1 MGVLSADVVRVLQIV
16 LLVAGV
22 YGQSDVY
29 WGSYEL
35 NIPGGSGAGNA
46 VRDLKL
52 PENAPEFFQF
62 AAFDSQPFAAPQF
75 TPAIPSAPRPAPL
88 TVRQE
93 VRTAP
98 QPQQARPATQPQQFR
113 PAPQLQQARPAPQ
126 PQQFRPAPQPQQFR
140 PAPQPQQARPAPQ
153 PQQVRS
159 APQPQQA
166 RPALQQQQV
175 RTAPKPQQLRVFQS
189 PQTVR
194 QPQRQRPAQ
203 SRQPA
208 SRPAQIS
215 QPAPRPAQTFEK
227 PVQTSEPAQRFQ
239 NFAARTVERPAAPR
253 VQPNTIVVDNG
264 VSNVEAKVEA
274 PVDISDLSRFELYQL
289 RQKQKKQKESQ
300 VIGDKQPVEVTTEK
314 AVDIQETTVSP
325 FQIVPKRTRVG
336 IRRKVA
342 RRKLVRNNA

>member
-1 MGVLSADVVRVLQIV
+1 MGVLSVYVMRVLQIV

-22 YGQSDVY
+22 NGQSDVY

-46 VRDLKL
+46 VLDLKL

-93 VRTAP
+93 VRPAP
-98 QPQQARPATQPQQFR
+98 QLQQARPAPQPQHAR
-113 PAPQLQQARPAPQ
+113 PAPQPQQARPAPQ
-126 PQQFRPAPQPQQFR
+126 PQQFRPAPQPQQ
-140 PAPQPQQARPAPQ
+140 
-153 PQQVRS
+153 
-159 APQPQQA
+159 
-166 RPALQQQQV
+166 
-175 RTAPKPQQLRVFQS
+175 LRVFQS
-189 PQTVR
+189 QQTVR

-208 SRPAQIS
+208 SRPAQIR
-215 QPAPRPAQTFEK
+215 QPAPRPAQNFEK
-227 PVQTSEPAQRFQ
+227 PIQTLQPAQRFQ
-239 NFAARTVERPAAPR
+239 NFAARTVDRPSAPR
-253 VQPNTIVVDNG
+253 VQPNNIVADNG
-264 VSNVEAKVEA
+264 VGGVEARVEA
-274 PVDISDLSRFELYQL
+274 PVDISDLSRFELYNL
-289 RQKQKKQKESQ
+289 RQKLKKQKESQ
-300 VIGDKQPVEVTTEK
+300 VMGDKQPVEVTTER

-325 FQIVPKRTRVG
+325 VQIAPKRTRAG

>member
-1 MGVLSADVVRVLQIV
+1 MGSCLKICTSSV
-16 LLVAGV
+16 
-22 YGQSDVY
+22 
-29 WGSYEL
+29 EC
-35 NIPGGSGAGNA
+35 
-46 VRDLKL
+46 VRD
-52 PENAPEFFQF
+52 EGSTEF

-98 QPQQARPATQPQQFR
+98 QPQQFR

-126 PQQFRPAPQPQQFR
+126 PQQTRPAPQPQQFR
-140 PAPQPQQARPAPQ
+140 PAPQPQQ
-153 PQQVRS
+153 
-159 APQPQQA
+159 
-166 RPALQQQQV
+166 ALQQQQV

-208 SRPAQIS
+208 SRPAQIR
-215 QPAPRPAQTFEK
+215 QPAPRPAQTFKK
-227 PVQTSEPAQRFQ
+227 PVQTSESAQRFQ

-264 VSNVEAKVEA
+264 V
-274 PVDISDLSRFELYQL
+274 R
-289 RQKQKKQKESQ
+289 
-300 VIGDKQPVEVTTEK
+300 
-314 AVDIQETTVSP
+314 
-325 FQIVPKRTRVG
+325 
-336 IRRKVA
+336 
-342 RRKLVRNNA
+342 

>member
-1 MGVLSADVVRVLQIV
+1 VMRVLQIV

-62 AAFDSQPFAAPQF
+62 AAFESQPFAAPQF
-75 TPAIPSAPRPAPL
+75 TPAIPSAPRPAPQTVLRTAQQPAPL
-88 TVRQE
+88 TVRQQ
-93 VRTAP
+93 V
-98 QPQQARPATQPQQFR
+98 R

-126 PQQFRPAPQPQQFR
+126 PQQAR

-153 PQQVRS
+153 PQQARP

-166 RPALQQQQV
+166 RPAPQPQQARPAPQPQQARPAPQQQQV

-203 SRQPA
+203 VRQPA
-208 SRPAQIS
+208 SRPAPIR

-253 VQPNTIVVDNG
+253 VQPNIIVADNG
-264 VSNVEAKVEA
+264 VSGVEAKVEA

-289 RQKQKKQKESQ
+289 RQKLKKQKESQ
-300 VIGDKQPVEVTTEK
+300 VIGDKQPVEVTTEN

-325 FQIVPKRTRVG
+325 VQIVPKRTRAG

>member
-1 MGVLSADVVRVLQIV
+1 VLNAFVMRVLQIV

-62 AAFDSQPFAAPQF
+62 AAFESQPFAAPQF
-75 TPAIPSAPRPAPL
+75 TPAIPSAPRPAPQTVLRTAQQPAPL
-88 TVRQE
+88 TVRQQ
-93 VRTAP
+93 V
-98 QPQQARPATQPQQFR
+98 R
-113 PAPQLQQARPAPQ
+113 PAPQLQQTRPASQ
-126 PQQFRPAPQPQQFR
+126 PQQAR

-153 PQQVRS
+153 PQRTRP

-166 RPALQQQQV
+166 RPAPQQQQV
-175 RTAPKPQQLRVFQS
+175 RTAPQPQQLRVFQS

-194 QPQRQRPAQ
+194 QPQRIRPAQ
-203 SRQPA
+203 TRQPA
-208 SRPAQIS
+208 ARPAQIR

-227 PVQTSEPAQRFQ
+227 TVQTSQPAQRFQ
-239 NFAARTVERPAAPR
+239 NFAARTVEKPSALI
-253 VQPNTIVVDNG
+253 VQPNTIVVDNQ
-264 VSNVEAKVEA
+264 VIDVEPRVEA
-274 PVDISDLSRFELYQL
+274 PVDISDLSRFELYHL
-289 RQKQKKQKESQ
+289 RQKLKKQKESQ
-300 VIGDKQPVEVTTEK
+300 VTGEKQPLEAITEK
-314 AVDIQETTVSP
+314 AVDIQETTLSP
-325 FQIVPKRTRVG
+325 VKIVPKRTRTG

>member
-1 MGVLSADVVRVLQIV
+1 MRVLQIV
-16 LLVAGV
+16 LLVASV

-75 TPAIPSAPRPAPL
+75 TPAIPSGPRPAPQTVLRTAQQPAPL
-88 TVRQE
+88 TVRQQ
-93 VRTAP
+93 V
-98 QPQQARPATQPQQFR
+98 R
-113 PAPQLQQARPAPQ
+113 PAPQQQQA
-126 PQQFRPAPQPQQFR
+126 R

-153 PQQVRS
+153 PQQARP

-166 RPALQQQQV
+166 RPAPQQQQ
-175 RTAPKPQQLRVFQS
+175 PQQQLRVFQS
-189 PQTVR
+189 QQTVR
-194 QPQRQRPAQ
+194 QPQSLRPAQ
-203 SRQPA
+203 TRQPA
-208 SRPAQIS
+208 ARPAQIR

-227 PVQTSEPAQRFQ
+227 TVQTSQPAQRFQ

-253 VQPNTIVVDNG
+253 VQPNTIVADNG
-264 VSNVEAKVEA
+264 VDNQVIDVEPRVEA
-274 PVDISDLSRFELYQL
+274 PVDISDLSRFELYHL
-289 RQKQKKQKESQ
+289 RQKLKKQKESQ
-300 VIGDKQPVEVTTEK
+300 VIGEKRPLEATTEK
-314 AVDIQETTVSP
+314 AVDIQETTLSP
-325 FQIVPKRTRVG
+325 VKIVPKRTRTG

>member
-16 LLVAGV
+16 LLVASV

-126 PQQFRPAPQPQQFR
+126 PQQTRPAPQPQQFR
-140 PAPQPQQARPAPQ
+140 PAPQPQQ
-153 PQQVRS
+153 
-159 APQPQQA
+159 
-166 RPALQQQQV
+166 ALQQQQV

-208 SRPAQIS
+208 SRPAQIR

-264 VSNVEAKVEA
+264 VDNQVIDVEPRVEA
-274 PVDISDLSRFELYQL
+274 PVDISDLSRFELYHL
-289 RQKQKKQKESQ
+289 RQKLKKQKESQ
-300 VIGDKQPVEVTTEK
+300 ELGEKQLLEASTEK
-314 AVDIQETTVSP
+314 AVDIQETTLSP
-325 FQIVPKRTRVG
+325 VKIVTKRTRTG

>member
-75 TPAIPSAPRPAPL
+75 TPSIPSAPRPAPL
-88 TVRQE
+88 TVRQ
-93 VRTAP
+93 
-98 QPQQARPATQPQQFR
+98 QFR
-113 PAPQLQQARPAPQ
+113 PAPQLQQS
-126 PQQFRPAPQPQQFR
+126 R
-140 PAPQPQQARPAPQ
+140 PAPQPQQARPAP
-153 PQQVRS
+153 
-159 APQPQQA
+159 
-166 RPALQQQQV
+166 QQQQV
-175 RTAPKPQQLRVFQS
+175 RTAPKPQQLRAFQS

-208 SRPAQIS
+208 SRPAQIR

-253 VQPNTIVVDNG
+253 VQPNTFVVDNG
-264 VSNVEAKVEA
+264 V
-274 PVDISDLSRFELYQL
+274 R
-289 RQKQKKQKESQ
+289 
-300 VIGDKQPVEVTTEK
+300 
-314 AVDIQETTVSP
+314 
-325 FQIVPKRTRVG
+325 
-336 IRRKVA
+336 
-342 RRKLVRNNA
+342 

>member
-1 MGVLSADVVRVLQIV
+1 MRVLQIV
-16 LLVAGV
+16 LLVASV

-62 AAFDSQPFAAPQF
+62 AAFESQPFAAPQF
-75 TPAIPSAPRPAPL
+75 TPSIPSAPRPAPQTVLRTAQQPAPL
-88 TVRQE
+88 TVRQQ
-93 VRTAP
+93 V
-98 QPQQARPATQPQQFR
+98 R
-113 PAPQLQQARPAPQ
+113 PAPQLQQS
-126 PQQFRPAPQPQQFR
+126 R

-153 PQQVRS
+153 PKQARL

-166 RPALQQQQV
+166 RPAPQPQQARPAPQQQQ
-175 RTAPKPQQLRVFQS
+175 PQQQLRVFQS
-189 PQTVR
+189 QQTVR
-194 QPQRQRPAQ
+194 QPQSLRPAQ
-203 SRQPA
+203 TRQPA
-208 SRPAQIS
+208 ARPAQIR

-227 PVQTSEPAQRFQ
+227 TVQTSQPAQRFQ

-253 VQPNTIVVDNG
+253 VQPNTIVADNG
-264 VSNVEAKVEA
+264 VDNQVIDVEPRVEA
-274 PVDISDLSRFELYQL
+274 PVDISDLSRFELYHL
-289 RQKQKKQKESQ
+289 RQKLKKQKESQ
-300 VIGDKQPVEVTTEK
+300 VIGEKRPLEATTEK
-314 AVDIQETTVSP
+314 AVDIQETTLSP
-325 FQIVPKRTRVG
+325 VKIVPKRTRTG

>member
-1 MGVLSADVVRVLQIV
+1 MGVLSVYVMRVLQIV

-22 YGQSDVY
+22 NGQSDVY
-29 WGSYEL
+29 WVSYEL

-75 TPAIPSAPRPAPL
+75 TPAIPSGPRPAPQTVLRTAQQPAPL
-88 TVRQE
+88 TVRQQ
-93 VRTAP
+93 V
-98 QPQQARPATQPQQFR
+98 R
-113 PAPQLQQARPAPQ
+113 PAPQQQQA
-126 PQQFRPAPQPQQFR
+126 R

-153 PQQVRS
+153 P
-159 APQPQQA
+159 
-166 RPALQQQQV
+166 QQV

-194 QPQRQRPAQ
+194 QPQSLRPAQ
-203 SRQPA
+203 TRQPA
-208 SRPAQIS
+208 SRPAQIR

-227 PVQTSEPAQRFQ
+227 TVQTSEPAQRFQ

-253 VQPNTIVVDNG
+253 VQPNTIVADNG
-264 VSNVEAKVEA
+264 VDNQVIYIEPRVEA
-274 PVDISDLSRFELYQL
+274 PVDISDLSRFELYHL
-289 RQKQKKQKESQ
+289 RQKLKKQKESQ
-300 VIGDKQPVEVTTEK
+300 VIGEKQPLEAITEK
-314 AVDIQETTVSP
+314 ADDIQETTLSP
-325 FQIVPKRTRVG
+325 VKIVPKRTRTG

>member
-16 LLVAGV
+16 LLVASV

-98 QPQQARPATQPQQFR
+98 QPQQARPAPQPQQFR

-140 PAPQPQQARPAPQ
+140 PAPQPQQ
-153 PQQVRS
+153 
-159 APQPQQA
+159 
-166 RPALQQQQV
+166 ALQQQQV

-208 SRPAQIS
+208 SRPAQIR
-215 QPAPRPAQTFEK
+215 QPAPRPAQTFQK
-227 PVQTSEPAQRFQ
+227 TVQTSESAQRFQ

-253 VQPNTIVVDNG
+253 VQPNIIVADNG

-274 PVDISDLSRFELYQL
+274 LVDISDLSRFELYHL
-289 RQKQKKQKESQ
+289 RQKLKKQKESQ

-325 FQIVPKRTRVG
+325 FQVIHCSS
-336 IRRKVA
+336 
-342 RRKLVRNNA
+342 

>member
-22 YGQSDVY
+22 YGQSDGY

-62 AAFDSQPFAAPQF
+62 AAFESQPFAAPQF
-75 TPAIPSAPRPAPL
+75 TPAIPSAPRPAPQTVLRTAQQPAPL
-88 TVRQE
+88 TVRQQ
-93 VRTAP
+93 V
-98 QPQQARPATQPQQFR
+98 R

-126 PQQFRPAPQPQQFR
+126 PQQAR
-140 PAPQPQQARPAPQ
+140 PAPQPQQARLAPT
-153 PQQVRS
+153 
-159 APQPQQA
+159 PQQA
-166 RPALQQQQV
+166 RPAPQTQQARPAPQQQQV

-194 QPQRQRPAQ
+194 QPERIRPAQ
-203 SRQPA
+203 TRQPA
-208 SRPAQIS
+208 ARPAQIR
-215 QPAPRPAQTFEK
+215 QPAP
-227 PVQTSEPAQRFQ
+227 RFQ

-253 VQPNTIVVDNG
+253 VQPNTIVADNG
-264 VSNVEAKVEA
+264 VDNQVIDVEPRVEA
-274 PVDISDLSRFELYQL
+274 PVDISDLSRFELYHL
-289 RQKQKKQKESQ
+289 RQKLKKQKESQ
-300 VIGDKQPVEVTTEK
+300 ELGEKQLLEASTEK
-314 AVDIQETTVSP
+314 AVDIQETTLSP
-325 FQIVPKRTRVG
+325 VKIVPKRTRTG

>member
-1 MGVLSADVVRVLQIV
+1 MGVLSVYVMRVLQIV

-22 YGQSDVY
+22 NGQSDVY

-46 VRDLKL
+46 VLDLKL

-98 QPQQARPATQPQQFR
+98 QPQQFR

-126 PQQFRPAPQPQQFR
+126 PQQ
-140 PAPQPQQARPAPQ
+140 
-153 PQQVRS
+153 
-159 APQPQQA
+159 
-166 RPALQQQQV
+166 
-175 RTAPKPQQLRVFQS
+175 LRVFQS

-194 QPQRQRPAQ
+194 QLQRQRPAP

-208 SRPAQIS
+208 SRPAQIR
-215 QPAPRPAQTFEK
+215 QPAPRPAQIRQPAPRPAENFEK
-227 PVQTSEPAQRFQ
+227 PIQTSQPAQRFQ
-239 NFAARTVERPAAPR
+239 NFASRTVERPAALR
-253 VQPNTIVVDNG
+253 VQPNNIVADNG
-264 VSNVEAKVEA
+264 VTDVEAKVEA
-274 PVDISDLSRFELYQL
+274 PVDISDLSRFELYNL
-289 RQKQKKQKESQ
+289 RQKLKKQKESQ

-325 FQIVPKRTRVG
+325 VQIAPKRTRAG

>member
-1 MGVLSADVVRVLQIV
+1 MGVLSVYVMRVLQIV

-22 YGQSDVY
+22 NGQSDVY

-93 VRTAP
+93 VRPAP
-98 QPQQARPATQPQQFR
+98 QLQQAR

-126 PQQFRPAPQPQQFR
+126 PQQARPAPQPQQFR
-140 PAPQPQQARPAPQ
+140 SAPQPQQARPAPQ
-153 PQQVRS
+153 P
-159 APQPQQA
+159 
-166 RPALQQQQV
+166 QQV

-208 SRPAQIS
+208 
-215 QPAPRPAQTFEK
+215 
-227 PVQTSEPAQRFQ
+227 
-239 NFAARTVERPAAPR
+239 
-253 VQPNTIVVDNG
+253 
-264 VSNVEAKVEA
+264 
-274 PVDISDLSRFELYQL
+274 
-289 RQKQKKQKESQ
+289 
-300 VIGDKQPVEVTTEK
+300 
-314 AVDIQETTVSP
+314 
-325 FQIVPKRTRVG
+325 
-336 IRRKVA
+336 
-342 RRKLVRNNA
+342 

>member
-16 LLVAGV
+16 LLVASV

-75 TPAIPSAPRPAPL
+75 APAIPSAPRPAPL

-93 VRTAP
+93 VRPAPQLQQARPAPQLQQARPAP
-98 QPQQARPATQPQQFR
+98 QPQQARPAPQP
-113 PAPQLQQARPAPQ
+113 QQARPAPQ
-126 PQQFRPAPQPQQFR
+126 PQQFRPAPQPQRFR
-140 PAPQPQQARPAPQ
+140 PAPQQQQ
-153 PQQVRS
+153 PQ
-159 APQPQQA
+159 
-166 RPALQQQQV
+166 
-175 RTAPKPQQLRVFQS
+175 QQLRVFQS
-189 PQTVR
+189 QQTVR
-194 QPQRQRPAQ
+194 QPQSLRPAQ
-203 SRQPA
+203 TRQPA
-208 SRPAQIS
+208 SRPAQIR

-227 PVQTSEPAQRFQ
+227 TVQTSQPAQRFQ
-239 NFAARTVERPAAPR
+239 NFAARTVERPVAPR
-253 VQPNTIVVDNG
+253 VQPNTIVADNG
-264 VSNVEAKVEA
+264 VDNQVIDVEPRVEA
-274 PVDISDLSRFELYQL
+274 PVDISDLSRFELYHL
-289 RQKQKKQKESQ
+289 RQKLKKQKESQ
-300 VIGDKQPVEVTTEK
+300 VIGEKRPLEATTEK
-314 AVDIQETTVSP
+314 AVDIQETTLSP
-325 FQIVPKRTRVG
+325 VKIVPKRTRTG

>member
-1 MGVLSADVVRVLQIV
+1 VMRVLQIV

-93 VRTAP
+93 VR
-98 QPQQARPATQPQQFR
+98 

-126 PQQFRPAPQPQQFR
+126 PQQFRPAPQPQQARPATQPQQFR
-140 PAPQPQQARPAPQ
+140 PAPQPQQARP
-153 PQQVRS
+153 

-203 SRQPA
+203 VRQPA
-208 SRPAQIS
+208 SRPAPIR

-253 VQPNTIVVDNG
+253 VQPNIIVADNG
-264 VSNVEAKVEA
+264 VSGVEAKVEA

-289 RQKQKKQKESQ
+289 RQKLKKQKESQ
-300 VIGDKQPVEVTTEK
+300 VIGDKQPVEVTTEN

-325 FQIVPKRTRVG
+325 VQIVPKRTRAG

>member
-1 MGVLSADVVRVLQIV
+1 MRVLQIV
-16 LLVAGV
+16 LLVASV

-93 VRTAP
+93 VR
-98 QPQQARPATQPQQFR
+98 

-126 PQQFRPAPQPQQFR
+126 PQQFRPAPQPQQARPATQPQQFR
-140 PAPQPQQARPAPQ
+140 PAPQPQQARP
-153 PQQVRS
+153 

-208 SRPAQIS
+208 SRPAQIR

-253 VQPNTIVVDNG
+253 VQPNIIVADNG
-264 VSNVEAKVEA
+264 VSDVEAKVEA

-289 RQKQKKQKESQ
+289 RQKLKKQKESQ

-325 FQIVPKRTRVG
+325 VQIVPKRTRVG

>member
-1 MGVLSADVVRVLQIV
+1 MGVLSVYVMRVLQIV

-22 YGQSDVY
+22 NGQSDVY

-140 PAPQPQQARPAPQ
+140 PAPQPQQA
-153 PQQVRS
+153 
-159 APQPQQA
+159 
-166 RPALQQQQV
+166 LQQQQV

-208 SRPAQIS
+208 
-215 QPAPRPAQTFEK
+215 PRPAQNFEK
-227 PVQTSEPAQRFQ
+227 PIQTSQPAQRFQ
-239 NFAARTVERPAAPR
+239 NFASRTVEM
-253 VQPNTIVVDNG
+253 
-264 VSNVEAKVEA
+264 
-274 PVDISDLSRFELYQL
+274 
-289 RQKQKKQKESQ
+289 
-300 VIGDKQPVEVTTEK
+300 
-314 AVDIQETTVSP
+314 
-325 FQIVPKRTRVG
+325 
-336 IRRKVA
+336 
-342 RRKLVRNNA
+342 